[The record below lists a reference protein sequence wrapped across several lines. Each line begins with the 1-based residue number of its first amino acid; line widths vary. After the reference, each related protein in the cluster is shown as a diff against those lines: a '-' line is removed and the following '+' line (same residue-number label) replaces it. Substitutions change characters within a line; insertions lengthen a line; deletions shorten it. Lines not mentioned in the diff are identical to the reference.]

1 MRKVVAAV
9 DGSET
14 SRSVIDY
21 AIHYANQE
29 KDVEILF
36 LHVISLGEYF
46 RGFHREKS
54 VVPPAHKEEM
64 RIPVPGSMNQGPLW
78 SLPGDEELKEWAR
91 YEGAAPALAFYYVEN
106 EVMERF
112 QRFIQ
117 EQAEKVGMT
126 IPNMSVHLRK
136 GRAYDQIV
144 QFAEENNAELIMIGY
159 RGLSGV
165 ERFFLG
171 SVAAKVVA
179 QAPCSVYVHRPKKT
193 PED

>member
-54 VVPPAHKEEM
+54 VVPPAHEEEM
-64 RIPVPGSMNQGPLW
+64 RIPVPGSLNQGPLW
-78 SLPGDEELKEWAR
+78 SFPGDEELKEWAK
-91 YEGAAPALAFYYVEN
+91 YEGTDPVLAAGHSEKD
-106 EVMERF
+106 VMERF
-112 QRFIQ
+112 ERFIR
-117 EQAEKVGMT
+117 EETVRSGMD
-126 IPNMSVHLRK
+126 IPVRSVHIRR
-136 GRAYDQIV
+136 GRAYDQIIR
-144 QFAEENNAELIMIGY
+144 FADENDADLIMIGY

-179 QAPCSVYVHRPKKT
+179 QAPCSVYVHRPKEA
-193 PED
+193 PEG